1 MSAAAVSVH
10 READVLRALDLDAV
24 IDAVEAVFAA
34 QATGAATGIAKTMTT
49 WDPAS
54 SAHALGAVDPTEHL
68 AAFKTWVNT
77 PAGASAVVSVFD
89 TTDGQLLAVL
99 EAGALG
105 ALRTAAV
112 SGVATRWLA
121 APDADVLAIA
131 GTGRQALRQVQA
143 VHLVRP
149 LRRVQ
154 VWSPSAGHRAAFA
167 CRVTDELGI
176 PAAPA
181 ATVGEAVDGA
191 DVVTL
196 VTRATE
202 PFFTAE
208 HLHPRVHLNAVGAI
222 LPASAEFEPA
232 LLDGAALT
240 VVDDLA
246 NAQRASRELR
256 EHYGARGGD
265 AWSPVRTL
273 GEVVTGAVQRP
284 GTGPT
289 VFKGLGTGL
298 ADLAAATAFLRVTDP
313 ERFER
318 R

>member
-1 MSAAAVSVH
+1 MSTRAASVY
-10 READVLRALDLDAV
+10 READVLGALDLGAV

-49 WDPAS
+49 WNPSS
-54 SAHALGAVDPTEHL
+54 SAHALGAVDSTEHL

-77 PAGASAVVSVFD
+77 PAGASAVVTVFD
-89 TTDGQLLAVL
+89 TTDGQLLAVV
-99 EAGALG
+99 EAGSLG

-154 VWSPSAGHRAAFA
+154 VWSPTAEHCAAFA
-167 CRVTDELGI
+167 HRVTDEVGI
-176 PAAPA
+176 PAVPA
-181 ATVGEAVDGA
+181 QSLAEAVAGA
-191 DVVTL
+191 GVITL

-202 PFFTAE
+202 PFFVAE
-208 HLHPRVHLNAVGAI
+208 HLHPQVHLNAVGAI
-222 LPASAEFEPA
+222 LPANAEFDPA
-232 LLDGAALT
+232 LLAGAALT

-256 EHYGARGGD
+256 EHYGND
-265 AWSPVRTL
+265 WSPVRTL
-273 GEVVTGAVQRP
+273 GEVVTGAVKRP
-284 GTGPT
+284 GTDPRPT

-298 ADLAAATAFLRVTDP
+298 ADLAAATAFLRAVEP